1 VRQKVHAGIR
11 IGNALYLYGSVDEG
25 MQYAYSL
32 NYAKKTTGTPNGNLL
47 LALENLKLDR
57 YRDHFTLDIAL
68 TQFAAGARFQ
78 FNKADVV
85 VGTGVTG

>member
-1 VRQKVHAGIR
+1 VRQNVYAGIR
-11 IGNALYLYGSVDEG
+11 IGTAIYVYGSVDEG

-32 NYAKKTTGTPNGNLL
+32 NSAKKTVGIPNGNLL
-47 LALENLKLDR
+47 ISIEGLKLER
-57 YRDHFTLDIAL
+57 RTHFTLGIDL

-85 VGTGVTG
+85 VGTGLIG